1 MDCIEKKRVNPL
13 HLVISNPRSRLRF
26 DIYTPGGS
34 CNEGQKARPNIDV
47 TMDIEGRVV
56 QPDGKGNVFIDT
68 PSLEIRFGSP
78 KAIRFVRGLESGL
91 TGACVDEE
99 RTLLLGPNLAY
110 GEQGKSDG

>member
-1 MDCIEKKRVNPL
+1 
-13 HLVISNPRSRLRF
+13 
-26 DIYTPGGS
+26 
-34 CNEGQKARPNIDV
+34 
-47 TMDIEGRVV
+47 MDIEGRVI

-68 PSLEIRFGSP
+68 PSLEIRFGNP

-99 RTLLLGPNLAY
+99 RTLLLGPTLAY